1 LITPDRNEYL
11 ALAGT
16 YNLIPVS
23 CEVSADLDTP
33 TSIYKKIVPQSPAY
47 LLESVEGGENLARY
61 SFIGFDPFLTFVSR
75 GAESLV
81 SSGGRQEICTGQPL
95 ENLERIISGFKVYLR
110 PGLPRFFGGAV
121 GYIGYDLVRFIEA
134 IKMPPG
140 EGIPG
145 LPDCCFV
152 FAGTVLIFDHVR
164 QVLIIVV
171 NSRPGAEP
179 ERSYIQATEQIEK
192 VIGAL
197 KNSIPFEN
205 IKMKR
210 SGAGSAAEANM
221 TRAEFMENVT
231 RAKEYI
237 AAGDILQVVLSRRL
251 RVPFSGEPF
260 NVYRKLRAL
269 NPSPYLFYLD
279 FGDLVVVG
287 SSPEMLVKV
296 EDAVVETC
304 PIAGTRPRGEDLT
317 ADEDFARDLME
328 DEKEKAE
335 HLMLVD
341 LGRNDLGRVCETGSV
356 RVRRFMEVEK
366 YSHVMHLVSNV
377 RGRLAQGQSCFDAL
391 KSCFPAGT
399 LSGAPKVRAMEII
412 AELEPDRR
420 GIYGGAIGYLGFS
433 GNLDTAIAIR
443 TVLIHEGNAYVQAGA
458 GIVADS
464 DPEREYEETMSKASV
479 LLKTLEEAG

>member
-1 LITPDRNEYL
+1 MITPDRNEYL
-11 ALAGT
+11 SLAKT

-23 CEVSADLDTP
+23 FEISADLDTP
-33 TSIYKKIVPQSPAY
+33 ASIYKKIAPRSPAY

-61 SFIGFDPFLTFVSR
+61 SFIGFDPFLTFVAR
-75 GAESLV
+75 GKESLV
-81 SSGGRQEICTGQPL
+81 FNNGRQETCTGMPL
-95 ENLERIISGFKVYLR
+95 ENLERIVSAFKVYLR

-121 GYIGYDLVRFIEA
+121 GYIGYDLVRFIED

-145 LPDCCFV
+145 IPDCCFV

-171 NSRPGAEP
+171 NSRTGAEP
-179 ERSYIQATEQIEK
+179 ERSYTRAIEQIEN
-192 VIGAL
+192 VMGAL

-205 IKMKR
+205 NRTKR
-210 SGAGSAAEANM
+210 SEADRVVEANM
-221 TRAEFMENVT
+221 SRTEFMEKVM

-304 PIAGTRPRGEDLT
+304 PIAGTRPRGENT
-317 ADEDFARDLME
+317 KADEDYARDLLE
-328 DEKEKAE
+328 DEKERAE

-356 RVRRFMEVEK
+356 KVKKFMEVEK

-377 RGRLAQGQSCFDAL
+377 RGRLARGKSCFDAL
-391 KSCFPAGT
+391 KACFPAGT

-443 TVLIHEGNAYVQAGA
+443 TVVIHEGNAYVQAGA

-464 DPEREYEETMSKASV
+464 DPEREHEETMNKARV
-479 LLKTLEEAG
+479 LLKTLQEVG

>member
-1 LITPDRNEYL
+1 MITPGRAEYL
-11 ALAGT
+11 DLAGA

-23 CEVSADLDTP
+23 CEINADLDTP
-33 TSIYKKIVPQSPAY
+33 TSIYKKIAPKSPAY

-75 GAESLV
+75 GSGSLV
-81 SSGGRQEICTGQPL
+81 EQEGRQETCAGMPL
-95 ENLERIISGFKVYLR
+95 DNLEQIVSSFKVYLK

-121 GYIGYDLVRFIEA
+121 GYIGYDLVRFIED
-134 IKMPPG
+134 IEMQPG

-145 LPDCCFV
+145 IPECCFI

-164 QVLIIVV
+164 QALNIVV

-179 ERSYIQATEQIEK
+179 ASSYDRAVEQIEK

-197 KNSIPFEN
+197 KNN
-205 IKMKR
+205 IILEHERKER
-210 SGAGSAAEANM
+210 AEAGGAAEANM
-221 TRAEFMENVT
+221 TRAEFMAKVR

-251 RVPFSGEPF
+251 RVPFTGEPF
-260 NVYRKLRAL
+260 NVYRRLRAL

-279 FGDLVVVG
+279 FGELVVVG

-296 EDAVVETC
+296 EDGAVETC
-304 PIAGTRPRGEDLT
+304 PIAGTRPRGKDLT
-317 ADEDFARDLME
+317 ADENLAGDLLA

-356 RVRRFMEVEK
+356 RVKRFMEVEK

-377 RGRLAQGQSCFDAL
+377 RGRLAQGRSCFDAL

-412 AELEPDRR
+412 GELEPDRR
-420 GIYGGAIGYLGFS
+420 GVYGGAIGYLGFS

-443 TVLIHEGNAYVQAGA
+443 TVLFHAGNAYVQAGA

-464 DPEREYEETMSKASV
+464 DPAREYEETMSKARV
-479 LLKTLEEAG
+479 LLKTLEEAK

>member
-1 LITPDRNEYL
+1 MITPDRNEYL
-11 ALAGT
+11 ALART

-23 CEVSADLDTP
+23 CEISADLDTP
-33 TSIYKKIVPQSPAY
+33 TSIYKKITPRSPAY

-81 SSGGRQEICTGQPL
+81 GSSGRQEISTGQPL
-95 ENLERIISGFKVYLR
+95 EDLERIISGFKVYLR

-121 GYIGYDLVRFIEA
+121 GYIGYDLVRFIED

-145 LPDCCFV
+145 IPDCCFV

-179 ERSYIQATEQIEK
+179 ERSYTQATEQIAK

-205 IKMKR
+205 IRAKR
-210 SGAGSAAEANM
+210 PGAGRAAEANM
-221 TRAEFMENVT
+221 SRAEFMEKVK

-251 RVPFSGEPF
+251 RVPFAGEPF

-296 EDAVVETC
+296 ENAVVETC
-304 PIAGTRPRGEDLT
+304 PIAGTRPRGENLT

-356 RVRRFMEVEK
+356 RVKRFMEVEK

-391 KSCFPAGT
+391 KACFPAGT

-443 TVLIHEGNAYVQAGA
+443 TVLIHEGFAYVQAGA

-464 DPEREYEETMSKASV
+464 DPEREYEETMNKAHV
-479 LLKTLEEAG
+479 LLKTLEEAI